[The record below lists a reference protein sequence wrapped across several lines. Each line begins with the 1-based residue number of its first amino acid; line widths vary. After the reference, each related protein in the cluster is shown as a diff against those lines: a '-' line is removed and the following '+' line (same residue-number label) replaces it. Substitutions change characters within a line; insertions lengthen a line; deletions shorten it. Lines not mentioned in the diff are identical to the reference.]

1 LAPTEQG
8 RWPGRGGTDGL
19 WAARVR
25 AAGHFFV
32 PAPGLYIPIPS
43 EYSTWG
49 VVPALDFI
57 DQLMKH
63 LGRSY
68 CVGLLSAAEI
78 HGAAHQ
84 RPQVFQVFADKHAM
98 PARPKFLG
106 T

>member
-1 LAPTEQG
+1 
-8 RWPGRGGTDGL
+8 
-19 WAARVR
+19 
-25 AAGHFFV
+25 
-32 PAPGLYIPIPS
+32 
-43 EYSTWG
+43 
-49 VVPALDFI
+49 LDFI

-78 HGAAHQ
+78 HGADQQ

-106 T
+106 R